1 LLFLAGVKSMLLR
14 HPLAVLAAYGG
25 FLLGLHA
32 WMRYSGIRDYLNS
45 RRAKA
50 LLDPEGFKARPYEP
64 LDKEWLQAAFIA
76 PEGCLLLLALL
87 LVWGIF
93 FALGGY
99 VIVYA
104 ADLMAELVFEL
115 LLAAGLV
122 RGIRRVDLLADFG
135 IPRMSLWAL
144 AAVMTVSIL
153 FGLYAREVH
162 PEASTIGEV
171 VRKIIG

>member
-1 LLFLAGVKSMLLR
+1 
-14 HPLAVLAAYGG
+14 
-25 FLLGLHA
+25 
-32 WMRYSGIRDYLNS
+32 
-45 RRAKA
+45 
-50 LLDPEGFKARPYEP
+50 
-64 LDKEWLQAAFIA
+64 
-76 PEGCLLLLALL
+76 LL